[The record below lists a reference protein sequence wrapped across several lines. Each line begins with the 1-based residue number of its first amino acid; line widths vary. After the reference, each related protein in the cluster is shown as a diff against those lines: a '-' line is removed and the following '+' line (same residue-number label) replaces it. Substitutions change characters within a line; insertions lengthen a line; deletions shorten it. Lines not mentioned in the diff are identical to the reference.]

1 MRTPAPAPAAALRT
15 RACTPAS
22 YQEVVVICDVPYTK
36 LEVVGRGG
44 TSQVFRVLGP
54 TGQIYALKQ
63 VSYESDPSLLEAV
76 QNEIALMQK
85 LASLGPS
92 VTDFIIRLIAAEV
105 IASEQRVLIVMEY
118 GEIDLAHILQ
128 VRVRVTVR
136 LGLGLALGL
145 G

>member
-1 MRTPAPAPAAALRT
+1 M
-15 RACTPAS
+15 
-22 YQEVVVICDVPYTK
+22 
-36 LEVVGRGG
+36 
-44 TSQVFRVLGP
+44 
-54 TGQIYALKQ
+54 
-63 VSYESDPSLLEAV
+63 
-76 QNEIALMQK
+76 
-85 LASLGPS
+85 
-92 VTDFIIRLIAAEV
+92 TDFIIRLIAAEV